1 MNLRVGNQM
10 TYTYSQVYREATG
23 KEPFPYQIRLAEA
36 KHFPDVIKIPTG
48 LGKTSAILLAWTWRR
63 FFADKEIRAKTPRR
77 LIYCLPMRTLVEQT
91 KSNVENWFSKLQKST
106 GFKKPDVV
114 VLMGGEDATN
124 WDIYPENNT
133 VIIGT
138 QDMLLSRAL
147 NRGYGM
153 SKYRWPVHFG
163 LLNNDCLWV
172 LDEVQ
177 LMGVGAKTGTQL
189 QEFRKE
195 YGTIFNS
202 DTIRMSA
209 TISDDGSEC
218 FELQDNDYLNPIV
231 KKRVEAHKS
240 IEQIAKDQ
248 VVESV
253 IQAYSSGKKV
263 VLILNTVKNAKEFY
277 QKINNKIKEDKGSCI
292 LLHSRFRLHEKERLK
307 SRLFAADWKIVV
319 STQVIEAGVDITSDV
334 LFTEVAPWSSM
345 VQRFGRCNRN
355 GESEDAKI
363 YWFDVDKKNIAPY
376 IEQEIDDAKQKLNDL
391 SSASLQTIKSIPIE
405 SSNVLHVIRNSDI
418 VDLFDT
424 SSDLSGNEVDVSR
437 FIREGDDKD
446 VSVFWRD
453 VQNGRPAKDTPAP
466 SKEEICQVPIRE
478 FKDTL
483 EKKSWDV
490 WVWDYYEGKWEK
502 AGRSNITPNSLI
514 LLSSENGGYTAEYG
528 WNPDSKEKVE
538 VLPGSNK
545 GNDSA
550 RQNQSE
556 GKFQT
561 IAEHTQQVCFYA
573 NQIGTELGLDHEL
586 KDILHKAALWHDVGK
601 AHAEFQ
607 KKIDAGDVPVLFA
620 KAPKD
625 KWKNN
630 DSRKYFRHELASAL
644 CALQN
649 NTENIV
655 SYLAAA
661 HHGKIRLSIRS
672 LPDEEN
678 PGDKRLFARGVWD
691 RDIIPEIDL
700 GELKVPETKLDLSY
714 MQLGEGSRGESWT
727 SRMLDM
733 RDEFGIFKLA
743 YLEAL
748 LKAADE
754 RASMENE

>member
-1 MNLRVGNQM
+1 M
-10 TYTYSQVYREATG
+10 TFTYSKMYYEATG
-23 KEPFPYQIRLAEA
+23 KEPFPYQIRLAENTS
-36 KHFPDVIKIPTG
+36 FPEIIKIPTG
-48 LGKTSAILLAWTWRR
+48 LGKTSAILMAWTWKR
-63 FFADKEIRAKTPRR
+63 FFADKDIRSKTPRR

-91 KSNVENWFSKLQKST
+91 KNNVENWLSNLEKID
-106 GFKKPDVV
+106 GFKKPEVT

-124 WDIYPENNT
+124 WDIYPEDNA

-189 QEFRKE
+189 QEFRTK
-195 YGTIFNS
+195 YGTTFLS
-202 DTIRMSA
+202 HTIQMSA
-209 TISDDGSEC
+209 TIADDSIRC
-218 FELQDNDYLNPIV
+218 FELHDIDYSNQIV
-231 KKRVEAHKS
+231 KKRVEAQKS
-240 IEQIAKDQ
+240 LEQINRSN
-248 VVESV
+248 VVNRV
-253 IQAYSSGKKV
+253 IQAYSNGKKV
-263 VLILNTVKNAKEFY
+263 ILILNTVKSAKEFY
-277 QKINNKIKEDKGSCI
+277 QKIRTELKGDSNSCL
-292 LLHSRFRLHEKERLK
+292 LLHSRFRPHEKEILR
-307 SRLFAADWKIVV
+307 SRLFEADWKIAV

-355 GESEDAKI
+355 GESDDAKI
-363 YWFDVDKKNIAPY
+363 YWFDVEKKNTAPY
-376 IEQEIDDAKQKLNDL
+376 TEQEIDASIQKLKSL
-391 SSASLQTIKSIPIE
+391 SNASLQAVKSIPIE
-405 SSNVLHVIRNSDI
+405 PADVLHVIRDNDI
-418 VDLFDT
+418 VNLFDT

-446 VSVFWRD
+446 VSVFWREIASE
-453 VQNGRPAKDTPAP
+453 RPSKDTPSP
-466 SKEEICQVPIRE
+466 SKEEICQVPISE

-483 EKKSWDV
+483 EKKSWSV

-528 WNPDSKEKVE
+528 WNPDSKEKVK
-538 VLPGSNK
+538 VLPGSNRE
-545 GNDSA
+545 NDSY
-550 RQNQSE
+550 RQNQSN

-561 IAEHTQQVCFYA
+561 IAEHTQLVCFYA
-573 NQIGTELGLDHEL
+573 NQIATELGLDHKL

-607 KKIDAGDVPVLFA
+607 KKIDAGDVPVLLA

-625 KWKNN
+625 KWKDN

-649 NTENIV
+649 NAEDIV
-655 SYLAAA
+655 AYLAAA

-672 LPDEEN
+672 LPDEEI
-678 PGDKRLFARGVWD
+678 PGDDRLFARGVWD
-691 RDIIPEIDL
+691 GDIIPEIDL

-714 MQLGEGSRGESWT
+714 MQLGEGPRGESWT

-743 YLEAL
+743 CFEAL
-748 LKAADE
+748 MKAADE